1 MLVLHDIRGT
11 ATQKRQREGTAM
23 HPTGLPTVSFERG
36 GARSMPMTEEEG
48 NAAAPGFY

>member
-1 MLVLHDIRGT
+1 
-11 ATQKRQREGTAM
+11 M
-23 HPTGLPTVSFERG
+23 HPTGLLTVSFERS